1 MKNKRKTV
9 YVPQVEVD
17 KLIAP
22 YERKWLEDELEKTK
36 WMLRES
42 ECKRRE
48 EHKAHRKEKDEI
60 MGFFG
65 CTALLVVFAAA
76 ALSSAMW
83 TSIFVGLGLVAM
95 MRKVGWL

>member
-48 EHKAHRKEKDEI
+48 ERKAHRKEKDEI
-60 MGFFG
+60 MGFVS
-65 CTALLVVFAAA
+65 CTAGLVVMAMCAV
-76 ALSSAMW
+76 SSAAW
-83 TSIFVGLGLVAM
+83 TAIFICLGIAAI